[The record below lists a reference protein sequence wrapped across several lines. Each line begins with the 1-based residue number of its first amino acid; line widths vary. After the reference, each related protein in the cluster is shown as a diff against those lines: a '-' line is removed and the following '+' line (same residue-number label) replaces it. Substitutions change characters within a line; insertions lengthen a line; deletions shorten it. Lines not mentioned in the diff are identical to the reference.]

1 MMVTIKNGIMQIKR
15 YSIPEKIG
23 NSAIACAVPVLERFI
38 APQENPTAPPNITIE
53 TPTIASYPN
62 AFAITSPTAANGIQA
77 LELIRKEKTDILIT
91 DIRMPGLNGLEL
103 IEKVREISPDI
114 KIMIISGYANFE
126 YAQNALK
133 QGVSDYLLKP
143 INKDALNESL
153 TKMVNQIETARRTDM
168 AFQDIQNERREELIK
183 LRNMLLHDL
192 CHDRSLGLS
201 EDILREKY
209 YLNVQPGLYQVLA
222 IKQDAG
228 ENDSKEDT
236 IELIWHKME
245 EILQREITKEC
256 YDFVTAIEGE
266 YLYGLMNYPAR
277 NSEKIRK
284 IVRSCFNQMIARNDY
299 LGKTQLS
306 LGIGFSVKEAENI
319 KDSFVLAN
327 RSLAERLLEGNS
339 KILEADASNGVLYEK
354 KLVDKFTR
362 NLGSALQTLDVEEI
376 RNTINV
382 IYNETMETPGVH
394 GWEILEMIRQCGSI
408 FIMRLDVPDKAELQK
423 EFDNKCDNCVTVNA
437 LFTCLLDFMLT
448 KVNQMIAL
456 REEDSVRPVRLA
468 KQYIH
473 NHYQEQ
479 ITLEEVS
486 DYVGLTP
493 AYFSVMFKKETEIGF
508 AKYLIN
514 ERIEGAKDL
523 LREST
528 LSVADIC
535 RKVGYNDPKHFT
547 RLFEKNVG
555 VKPTVYRKLYG

>member
-1 MMVTIKNGIMQIKR
+1 MVKLVVADDEERVCRLIVALGNWEELGIKVVG
-15 YSIPEKIG
+15 
-23 NSAIACAVPVLERFI
+23 
-38 APQENPTAPPNITIE
+38 
-53 TPTIASYPN
+53 
-62 AFAITSPTAANGIQA
+62 TAANGIQA

-153 TKMVNQIETARRTDM
+153 AKMVHQIENERRTDM

-228 ENDSKEDT
+228 GNDSKEDT

-256 YDFVTAIEGE
+256 YDFVTAIEGK

-284 IVRSCFNQMIARNDY
+284 IVRNCFNQMLARNDY

-306 LGIGFSVKEAENI
+306 LGLGFSVKEAENI

-354 KLVDKFTR
+354 KLVDKFIR

-448 KVNQMIAL
+448 EVNQMIAL

-555 VKPTVYRKLYG
+555 VKPAVYRKLYG

>member
-1 MMVTIKNGIMQIKR
+1 MVKLVVADDEERVCRLIVALGNWEELGIQV
-15 YSIPEKIG
+15 IG
-23 NSAIACAVPVLERFI
+23 
-38 APQENPTAPPNITIE
+38 
-53 TPTIASYPN
+53 
-62 AFAITSPTAANGIQA
+62 TAANGIQA

-91 DIRMPGLNGLEL
+91 DIRMPGLSGLEL

-153 TKMVNQIETARRTDM
+153 AKMVNQIEAARKTDM

-192 CHDRSLGLS
+192 KHDRALSLNES
-201 EDILREKY
+201 ILKERY
-209 YLNVQPGLYQVLA
+209 YLNVQSGLYQVFA
-222 IKQDAG
+222 IKQDVG
-228 ENDSKEDT
+228 EIADKQDT
-236 IELIWHKME
+236 VELIWNKME

-256 YDFVTAIEGE
+256 YDFVTAVEGE
-266 YLYGLMNYPAR
+266 YLYGLMNYPVR
-277 NSEKIRK
+277 NNEKIRK
-284 IVRSCFNQMIARNDY
+284 VVRSCFNQMLARNDY

-306 LGIGFSVKEAENI
+306 LGLGSAVKEAENI
-319 KDSFVLAN
+319 TDSFVQAN
-327 RSLAERLLEGNS
+327 RSLAERLLEGS
-339 KILEADASNGVLYEK
+339 GRILEPGASSEVLYEK
-354 KLVDKFTR
+354 KLVDRFTR
-362 NLGSALQTLDVEEI
+362 GLGSALQTLDVEEI
-376 RNTINV
+376 KNTVNTV
-382 IYNETMETPGVH
+382 YKEAMETPGVH
-394 GWEILEMIRQCGSI
+394 GWEILELIEQCGSI
-408 FIMRLDVPDKAELQK
+408 FVMRLDVPDKAELQEEFK
-423 EFDNKCDNCVTVNA
+423 EKCSNCTEVKE
-437 LFTCLLDFMLT
+437 LFNCLLDFMVT
-448 KVNQMIAL
+448 RVNQMIAV

-486 DYVGLTP
+486 EYVGLTP

-523 LREST
+523 LRET
-528 LSVADIC
+528 TFSVAEVC

-555 VKPTVYRKLYG
+555 VKPAVYRKLYG

>member
-1 MMVTIKNGIMQIKR
+1 MVKLVVADDEERVCRLIVALGNWEELGIKVVG
-15 YSIPEKIG
+15 
-23 NSAIACAVPVLERFI
+23 
-38 APQENPTAPPNITIE
+38 
-53 TPTIASYPN
+53 
-62 AFAITSPTAANGIQA
+62 TAANGIQA

-284 IVRSCFNQMIARNDY
+284 IVRSCFNQMLARNDY

-306 LGIGFSVKEAENI
+306 LGIGF
-319 KDSFVLAN
+319 
-327 RSLAERLLEGNS
+327 
-339 KILEADASNGVLYEK
+339 SNGVLYEK

-555 VKPTVYRKLYG
+555 VKPAVYRKLYG

>member
-1 MMVTIKNGIMQIKR
+1 MVKLVVADDEERVCRLIVALGNWKELGIKVVG
-15 YSIPEKIG
+15 
-23 NSAIACAVPVLERFI
+23 
-38 APQENPTAPPNITIE
+38 
-53 TPTIASYPN
+53 
-62 AFAITSPTAANGIQA
+62 TAANGIQA

-228 ENDSKEDT
+228 GNDSKEDT

-306 LGIGFSVKEAENI
+306 LGIGLSVKEAENI

-408 FIMRLDVPDKAELQK
+408 FIMRLDVPDKVELQK

-555 VKPTVYRKLYG
+555 VKPAVYRKLYG

>member
-1 MMVTIKNGIMQIKR
+1 
-15 YSIPEKIG
+15 
-23 NSAIACAVPVLERFI
+23 
-38 APQENPTAPPNITIE
+38 
-53 TPTIASYPN
+53 
-62 AFAITSPTAANGIQA
+62 
-77 LELIRKEKTDILIT
+77 
-91 DIRMPGLNGLEL
+91 
-103 IEKVREISPDI
+103 
-114 KIMIISGYANFE
+114 MIISGYANFE

-228 ENDSKEDT
+228 GNDSKEDT

-306 LGIGFSVKEAENI
+306 LGIGLSVKEAENI

-327 RSLAERLLEGNS
+327 RHLLN
-339 KILEADASNGVLYEK
+339 DY
-354 KLVDKFTR
+354 
-362 NLGSALQTLDVEEI
+362 
-376 RNTINV
+376 
-382 IYNETMETPGVH
+382 
-394 GWEILEMIRQCGSI
+394 
-408 FIMRLDVPDKAELQK
+408 
-423 EFDNKCDNCVTVNA
+423 
-437 LFTCLLDFMLT
+437 
-448 KVNQMIAL
+448 L
-456 REEDSVRPVRLA
+456 RETARYWRRMLPMV
-468 KQYIH
+468 
-473 NHYQEQ
+473 
-479 ITLEEVS
+479 
-486 DYVGLTP
+486 
-493 AYFSVMFKKETEIGF
+493 FSMRKNWWTNSPEIGKC
-508 AKYLIN
+508 ASDIGCRRNQKYDKCYI
-514 ERIEGAKDL
+514 
-523 LREST
+523 
-528 LSVADIC
+528 
-535 RKVGYNDPKHFT
+535 
-547 RLFEKNVG
+547 
-555 VKPTVYRKLYG
+555 

>member
-1 MMVTIKNGIMQIKR
+1 MVKLVVADDEERVCRLIVALGNWEELGIKVVG
-15 YSIPEKIG
+15 
-23 NSAIACAVPVLERFI
+23 
-38 APQENPTAPPNITIE
+38 
-53 TPTIASYPN
+53 
-62 AFAITSPTAANGIQA
+62 TAANGIQA

-382 IYNETMETPGVH
+382 IYNETMETP
-394 GWEILEMIRQCGSI
+394 
-408 FIMRLDVPDKAELQK
+408 
-423 EFDNKCDNCVTVNA
+423 
-437 LFTCLLDFMLT
+437 
-448 KVNQMIAL
+448 
-456 REEDSVRPVRLA
+456 
-468 KQYIH
+468 
-473 NHYQEQ
+473 
-479 ITLEEVS
+479 
-486 DYVGLTP
+486 
-493 AYFSVMFKKETEIGF
+493 
-508 AKYLIN
+508 
-514 ERIEGAKDL
+514 
-523 LREST
+523 
-528 LSVADIC
+528 
-535 RKVGYNDPKHFT
+535 
-547 RLFEKNVG
+547 
-555 VKPTVYRKLYG
+555 

>member
-1 MMVTIKNGIMQIKR
+1 MVKLVVADDEERVCRLIVALGNWEELGIKVVG
-15 YSIPEKIG
+15 
-23 NSAIACAVPVLERFI
+23 
-38 APQENPTAPPNITIE
+38 
-53 TPTIASYPN
+53 
-62 AFAITSPTAANGIQA
+62 TAANGIQA

-114 KIMIISGYANFE
+114 KIMIISGYADFE

-284 IVRSCFNQMIARNDY
+284 TVRSCFNQMLARNDY

-306 LGIGFSVKEAENI
+306 LGLGFSVKEAENI

-339 KILEADASNGVLYEK
+339 KILEADVSNGVLYEK

-514 ERIEGAKDL
+514 ERLEGAKDL

-555 VKPTVYRKLYG
+555 VKPAVYRKLYG

>member
-1 MMVTIKNGIMQIKR
+1 MVKLVVADDEERVCRLIVALGNWEELGIKVVG
-15 YSIPEKIG
+15 
-23 NSAIACAVPVLERFI
+23 
-38 APQENPTAPPNITIE
+38 
-53 TPTIASYPN
+53 
-62 AFAITSPTAANGIQA
+62 TAANGIQA

-153 TKMVNQIETARRTDM
+153 AKMVHQIETERRTDM

-222 IKQDAG
+222 IKQDAEG
-228 ENDSKEDT
+228 NDSKEDT

-284 IVRSCFNQMIARNDY
+284 IVRSCFNQMLARNDY

-306 LGIGFSVKEAENI
+306 LGLGSSVKEAENI
-319 KDSFVLAN
+319 KGSFVIAN

-339 KILEADASNGVLYEK
+339 KMLEADASNGVLYEK

-394 GWEILEMIRQCGSI
+394 GWEILEMI
-408 FIMRLDVPDKAELQK
+408 
-423 EFDNKCDNCVTVNA
+423 NA

-555 VKPTVYRKLYG
+555 VKPAVYRKLYG